1 MPNETR
7 GILAIPSLS
16 AEFMF
21 FSRLLENCLTQ
32 FEFKTCVSIF
42 SSLFWEQR
50 CWQAVKICQK
60 LNKSLTW
67 THINTHTHTLSL
79 FFLWVLVIWQWPSG
93 SFFLHLCQSDPFL
106 PSATSNCSMSQ
117 TYVWWQGDKRTI
129 AARDLQTHC
138 RYDTGPCSPVCLL
151 PIAYVSH
158 CFFCFFSSPESDVFH
173 QIWLSDDVKLICASF
188 FSILASVCHPES
200 ASVSLTNFYWMCT

>member
-1 MPNETR
+1 MKHEEF
-7 GILAIPSLS
+7 LLS
-16 AEFMF
+16 PRFLQ
-21 FSRLLENCLTQ
+21 SSC
-32 FEFKTCVSIF
+32 
-42 SSLFWEQR
+42 SSLGYSRTAWPNLNSKLVVLVFFHPCFESNVVGKLLKS
-50 CWQAVKICQK
+50 VKSWI
-60 LNKSLTW
+60 NHSLE
-67 THINTHTHTLSL
+67 HIQTHTHTFSL

-151 PIAYVSH
+151 PIAYVITA
-158 CFFCFFSSPESDVFH
+158 SS
-173 QIWLSDDVKLICASF
+173 ASF
-188 FSILASVCHPES
+188 PPLSQTCFIRFDYLMMW
-200 ASVSLTNFYWMCT
+200 N